1 MKAQERHQLKQNEF
15 AQTAARV
22 AGALQAHRDRAG
34 LIAIVVIAIIAI
46 GGGYWY
52 WQRRTNNLAGGEFGI
67 GMALTHAQITPASTL
82 PSAVQAAG
90 TFSTEAARHEAA
102 LKQFEKAAAD
112 YPSTAAGIAARYH
125 AGLELLAL
133 GKFADAEKSF
143 QQVIDRSGA
152 GIYTASARL
161 ALAETLAQQGKYDD
175 AIKRLTDLAGDRDG
189 VLPVDGI
196 LMQLARTSAKAGK
209 VQDAKAAYKRV
220 VDEFPD
226 SLYAADAR
234 QQLTQMN

>member
-1 MKAQERHQLKQNEF
+1 MKSQERHQLKQNEF

-22 AGALQAHRDRAG
+22 AGAIQENRQRVG
-34 LIAIVVIAIIAI
+34 LIAIVVLAIIAI

-67 GMALTHAQITPASTL
+67 GMAISRAQITPPSSL
-82 PSAVQAAG
+82 PSAVQATG
-90 TFSTEAARHEAA
+90 TFASEAARHEAA
-102 LKQFEKAAAD
+102 LKQFEKAATD

-125 AGLELLAL
+125 AGLEQLAL

-143 QQVIDRSGA
+143 QQVIDRGA
-152 GIYTASARL
+152 GIYPPSARL

-189 VLPVDGI
+189 ALPVDGI

-209 VQDAKAAYKRV
+209 RQDAKAAYKRV

-226 SLYAADAR
+226 SFYANDAR
-234 QQLTQMN
+234 QQLTVLN

>member
-1 MKAQERHQLKQNEF
+1 MKSQERHQLKQNEF

-22 AGALQAHRDRAG
+22 AGAIQENRQRVG
-34 LIAIVVIAIIAI
+34 LIAIVVVAIIAI

-67 GMALTHAQITPASTL
+67 GMAISRAQITPPSTL
-82 PSAVQAAG
+82 PSAVQTTG
-90 TFSTEAARHEAA
+90 TFSSEAARHEAA
-102 LKQFEKAAAD
+102 LKQFEKAATE

-143 QQVIDRSGA
+143 QQVIDRGGA
-152 GIYTASARL
+152 GIYAPSARL

-175 AIKRLTDLAGDRDG
+175 AIKRLTDLAADRDG
-189 VLPVDGI
+189 ALPVDGI

-209 VQDAKAAYKRV
+209 RQDAKAAYKRV

-226 SLYAADAR
+226 SFYANDAR
-234 QQLTQMN
+234 QQLTVLN